1 MSYKFMVDDNLGHAT
16 VAFTLDIYVHV
27 TEEMKK
33 ASSNRMENYIK
44 SVAGMWLYEIVKKFN
59 MVTIWLLFWKVPNL
73 LSANPAQNLQLKQKF
88 LTF

>member
-44 SVAGMWLYEIVKKFN
+44 SVAEM
-59 MVTIWLLFWKVPNL
+59 
-73 LSANPAQNLQLKQKF
+73 
-88 LTF
+88 